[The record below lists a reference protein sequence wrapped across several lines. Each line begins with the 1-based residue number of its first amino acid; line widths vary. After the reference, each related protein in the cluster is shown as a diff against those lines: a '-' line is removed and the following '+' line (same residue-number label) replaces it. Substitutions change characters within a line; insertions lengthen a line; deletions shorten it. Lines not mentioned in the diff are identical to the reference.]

1 MISRYELKTELDAK
15 AKELEKEMRLRRN
28 LELNMKRELER
39 VERQGI
45 EKEKVGWIDVVVVV
59 LTSVLMYRDDIQL

>member
-1 MISRYELKTELDAK
+1 MRSELDAK

-39 VERQGI
+39 VERQAI
-45 EKEKVGWIDVVVVV
+45 EKEKVGFFLFACSNI
-59 LTSVLMYRDDIQL
+59 LGTFH

>member
-1 MISRYELKTELDAK
+1 MRSELDAK

-39 VERQGI
+39 VERQAI
-45 EKEKVGWIDVVVVV
+45 EKEKVGFFY
-59 LTSVLMYRDDIQL
+59 SPA